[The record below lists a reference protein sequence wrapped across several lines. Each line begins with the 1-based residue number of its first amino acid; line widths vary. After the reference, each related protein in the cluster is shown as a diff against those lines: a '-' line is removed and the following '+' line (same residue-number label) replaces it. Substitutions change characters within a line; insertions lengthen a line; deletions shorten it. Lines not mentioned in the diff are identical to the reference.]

1 MGFFDRIRDKI
12 FGSAEAAEPAPQT
25 AQAPAPGSA
34 GIAPAGGA
42 PAGGASASAGGA
54 PAAAPAA
61 PQTPAPAPAAPNASA
76 AAPAGGAAASA
87 PAQPGQPVDVAAIL
101 EAKARSAG
109 QPLDWRRSIVDLL
122 KLLDLDSSL
131 SARKELAEELH
142 YTGDTGDS
150 ATMNTWL
157 HKAVMRKLAE
167 NGGQVP
173 ADLRD

>member
-12 FGSAEAAEPAPQT
+12 FGSAEAAEPAQQPTT
-25 AQAPAPGSA
+25 APTPAPSP
-34 GIAPAGGA
+34 APTPA
-42 PAGGASASAGGA
+42 PASAGGA
-54 PAAAPAA
+54 PASAPAA
-61 PQTPAPAPAAPNASA
+61 PQPQTPAPASP
-76 AAPAGGAAASA
+76 AAPAGTPSTSA
-87 PAQPGQPVDVAAIL
+87 PSQPVDVAAIL
-101 EAKARSAG
+101 ETKAKAAG

-131 SARKELAEELH
+131 SARKELAQELH
-142 YTGDTGDS
+142 YTGDTNDS

-157 HKAVMRKLAE
+157 HKAVMTKLAE

>member
-12 FGSAEAAEPAPQT
+12 FGSAEAAEPAQQPT
-25 AQAPAPGSA
+25 AAPTPAPSP
-34 GIAPAGGA
+34 APTPA
-42 PAGGASASAGGA
+42 PASAGGA
-54 PAAAPAA
+54 PASAPAA
-61 PQTPAPAPAAPNASA
+61 PQPQTPAPASP
-76 AAPAGGAAASA
+76 AAPAGTPSTSA
-87 PAQPGQPVDVAAIL
+87 PSQPVDVAAIL
-101 EAKARSAG
+101 EAKAKAAG

-131 SARKELAEELH
+131 SARKELAQELH
-142 YTGDTGDS
+142 YTGDTNDS

-157 HKAVMRKLAE
+157 HKAVMTKLAE

>member
-12 FGSAEAAEPAPQT
+12 FGSAEAAEPAQQPT
-25 AQAPAPGSA
+25 AAPTPAPSP
-34 GIAPAGGA
+34 APTPA
-42 PAGGASASAGGA
+42 PASAGGA
-54 PAAAPAA
+54 PASTPAA
-61 PQTPAPAPAAPNASA
+61 PQPQTPDPASPAAPASTA
-76 AAPAGGAAASA
+76 SSSA
-87 PAQPGQPVDVAAIL
+87 PSQPVDVAAIL
-101 EAKARSAG
+101 EAKAKAAG

-131 SARKELAEELH
+131 SARKELADELH
-142 YTGDTGDS
+142 YTGDTNDS

-157 HKAVMRKLAE
+157 HKAVMTKLAE

>member
-12 FGSAEAAEPAPQT
+12 FGSAEAAEPAQQPT
-25 AQAPAPGSA
+25 AAPTPAPSP
-34 GIAPAGGA
+34 APTPA
-42 PAGGASASAGGA
+42 PASAGGA
-54 PAAAPAA
+54 PASTPAAPQ
-61 PQTPAPAPAAPNASA
+61 PQTPAPASPAAPAST
-76 AAPAGGAAASA
+76 PSTSA
-87 PAQPGQPVDVAAIL
+87 PSQPVDVAAIL
-101 EAKARSAG
+101 EAKAKAAG

-131 SARKELAEELH
+131 SARKELAQELH
-142 YTGDTGDS
+142 YTGDMSDS

-157 HKAVMRKLAE
+157 HKAVMTKLAE